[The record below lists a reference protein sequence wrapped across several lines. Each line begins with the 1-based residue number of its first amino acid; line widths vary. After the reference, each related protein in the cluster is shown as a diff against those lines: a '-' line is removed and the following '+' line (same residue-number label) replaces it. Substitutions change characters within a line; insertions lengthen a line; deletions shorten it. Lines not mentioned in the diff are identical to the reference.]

1 MPHNF
6 QNVDLSHNSSNV
18 GLILDLVLLEDLD
31 RDLLLRQLVNTFAH
45 LAEGAG
51 PERLTH
57 HVVADKPA
65 IGSFL
70 TTLGRLPV
78 TLLSIGLF
86 LLEFS

>member
-1 MPHNF
+1 M
-6 QNVDLSHNSSNV
+6 DLSHDSRNV

-51 PERLTH
+51 PECLTH

-65 IGSFL
+65 IGGFL
-70 TTLGRLPV
+70 ATLGRLPV